1 MNPADRGLDFDE
13 LPAQKADFLRYAVHF
28 NCINPIR
35 DITKCPLPPLEE
47 IALGINI
54 QIHDVIIKKTQSRRD
69 LDAAL
74 RLAETEDEW
83 FPAGNTECA

>member
-1 MNPADRGLDFDE
+1 MNPAGRGLKFDE
-13 LPAQKADFLRYAVHF
+13 FPAQKADFLRYAVHF

-54 QIHDVIIKKTQSRRD
+54 QIQDVIINGTKSRRD
-69 LDAAL
+69 LDGAL

-83 FPAGNTECA
+83 FLDGNQECA